1 MKYMLLI
8 YSTEASWTED
18 ERHQCMSDSAK
29 ICHELAA
36 EGKFIAASPLHPVA
50 LATSVQVR
58 DGKRLITDGPFAETT
73 EQLGGYY
80 VIDVTDLD
88 EAIAI
93 ASRLPPARKGTVEIR
108 PIFELDNLPTGRDLL
123 STTSP

>member
-8 YSTEASWTED
+8 YSQEGGWTPQEWQ
-18 ERHQCMSDSAK
+18 QCTQDSTA
-29 ICHELAA
+29 ICHELQA

-50 LATSVQVR
+50 MATSVRVR

-80 VIDVTDLD
+80 VIDVPDLD

-108 PIFELDNLPTGRDLL
+108 PIYELPDLPAAAN
-123 STTSP
+123 S